1 MGPYWRNLGVH
12 ENVLTTW
19 MKSTCLIYLNDLK
32 RTGIS
37 DAYKDGTRI
46 TLVEQPPFV
55 GLNHS

>member
-1 MGPYWRNLGVH
+1 MRT
-12 ENVLTTW
+12 LTTW

>member
-1 MGPYWRNLGVH
+1 MGPYWRNLGVY
-12 ENVLTTW
+12 ENV
-19 MKSTCLIYLNDLK
+19 KYVDEKHVSFYLNDLK

-37 DAYKDGTRI
+37 DVRKNGTRI